1 MDNEEKAALLCKAI
15 HDITNIF
22 SGEENTETFEYVR
35 NILPIKE
42 ENYKI
47 LNQKGTARMFKANI
61 KAKLQ
66 SEEDLAKFIENY
78 GLKNNET
85 LRIAKTRKGCSN
97 GESVLPK
104 YFHCHHNTRHITV
117 IITITEIRL
126 YKLTYSKY
134 TNLAVLNS

>member
-1 MDNEEKAALLCKAI
+1 MVLRALYGAMDNEEKTDLRGEAI

-22 SGEENTETFEYVR
+22 SGEENTETLFEYVR

-47 LNQKGTARMFKANI
+47 LSVKGTARTFKANI
-61 KAKLQ
+61 KANLQ
-66 SEEDLAKFIENY
+66 SEEDVAKFIENY

-97 GESVLPK
+97 GESVLTK
-104 YFHCHHNTRHITV
+104 YFRCHHNTR
-117 IITITEIRL
+117 
-126 YKLTYSKY
+126 
-134 TNLAVLNS
+134 